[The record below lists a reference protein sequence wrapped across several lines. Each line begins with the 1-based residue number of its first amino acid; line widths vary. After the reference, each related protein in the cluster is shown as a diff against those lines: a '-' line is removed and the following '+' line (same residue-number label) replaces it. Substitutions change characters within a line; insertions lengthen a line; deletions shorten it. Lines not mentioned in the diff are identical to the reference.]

1 MALRINKAGMTDTGT
16 GKKTTVPYNS
26 GVHSALLTDSV
37 NNLVRNATGTGSSGG
52 SGTTFGV
59 GHAAANLAGRTQSVA
74 NKLNQQIQEARE
86 EAAKPAESPA
96 TATYNAPAA
105 ASSGSSYTPVAY
117 TPPQESPMSFDEFRA
132 NMGTDEIMQQV
143 QDYISSR
150 VNRARQEYEA
160 QIDTTNEDAEE
171 AARQAYVA
179 NRQGQMRMGQQL
191 AAQGVYGGAADS
203 QRLQM
208 EADYQNDLQAL
219 ERQRLNAVNELRR
232 AIEVAQMTGDEQA
245 AAAFADYLN
254 TLQAQYASYRQNVA
268 NYNRQLAQQAA
279 AEGLSPY
286 MTEGST
292 GAAGYEPYTGSADQ
306 IRRMQEALNVTA
318 DGVWGPISTNAAGGL
333 NAAAAWRMYQEAL
346 NS

>member
-26 GVHSALLTDSV
+26 GVHSAILTDSI

-59 GHAAANLAGRTQSVA
+59 GNAASNLAGRTQSVA

-208 EADYQNDLQAL
+208 EANYQNDLQAL

-254 TLQAQYASYRQNVA
+254 TLQAQYASYRQDVA
-268 NYNRQLAQQAA
+268 SYNRQLAQQAA
-279 AEGLSPY
+279 EEGLSPY

-292 GAAGYEPYTGSADQ
+292 GTAGYEAYTGSADQ
-306 IRRMQEALNVTA
+306 IRRMQQTLNVTA

>member
-16 GKKTTVPYNS
+16 GGSKKTTLGYHT
-26 GVHSALLTDSV
+26 GVRTPQDPVVTLQQ
-37 NNLVRNATGTGSSGG
+37 NAPKANSSGG

-59 GHAAANLAGRTQSVA
+59 GNAAANLAGRTQSVA
-74 NKLNQQIQEARE
+74 NNVYQQLQDAKE
-86 EAAKPAESPA
+86 EAAKPTGSTSKQA
-96 TATYNAPAA
+96 TVTYAP
-105 ASSGSSYTPVAY
+105 
-117 TPPQESPMSFDEFRA
+117 PPQESPMSFDEFRA

-254 TLQAQYASYRQNVA
+254 TLQTQYASYRQNVA

-292 GAAGYEPYTGSADQ
+292 GAAGYEAYTGSADQ
-306 IRRMQEALNVTA
+306 IRRMQQALGVTA